1 MSEIPYNQVQKGG
14 KWKEIFARGKRNP
27 VFTRVL
33 HEKERFQKIV
43 IFQIFMD
50 CHQKNGM
57 IACAQKQT
65 RLQSDHD
72 VTSKETI

>member
-1 MSEIPYNQVQKGG
+1 MIEIPYNHVQKGG
-14 KWKEIFARGKRNP
+14 KWIEIFARGKRNP
-27 VFTRVL
+27 VFTRVSY
-33 HEKERFQKIV
+33 EKKRFQKIV

>member
-1 MSEIPYNQVQKGG
+1 MSKISYNHVQKGG
-14 KWKEIFARGKRNP
+14 KWIEIFTRSKRNP

-33 HEKERFQKIV
+33 YEKKRFQKIV